1 MRAFMQIKFTKENVI
16 DEYIVLLLT
25 DQLDLPESSA
35 DISKVA
41 EIDLKKHI
49 EIQEFL
55 GKKNEALTIVTSSNK
70 IKRIILL
77 GLGKISEI
85 SIIDSLSIGKKLCNI
100 LKREKISDATLHIS
114 QSFIDNDKEHS
125 IIFNILLGS
134 LISDYKFEKYITK
147 KTQDNNQE
155 KNTEIS
161 SINIINASSHT
172 TNLAFEK
179 YISIHTG
186 MTLARDLLNEPPN
199 VLNPIEF
206 SSRCENLK
214 KYGLEVEVLDQNEM
228 KSLGM
233 NTLLGV
239 GQGSANEPR
248 LVIMR
253 WNGDNKSKKRLAF
266 VGKGVTF
273 DTGGISLKPANAM
286 IGMKYDMGGA
296 AAVTG
301 LMATLALRKAKVNA
315 VGVIGLV
322 ENMPGGKAQRPEDI
336 VKSMSGQTVEILN
349 TDAEGRLVLADA
361 LWYTQSVYNPELMI
375 NLATLTGA
383 IVVTFDNKYA
393 GLFSNNDD
401 LANKLFEAGMK
412 TGEKLWRLPLD
423 KDFDKMI
430 DSKIADIQN
439 ISTKGGAG
447 SITAAQFLQRFVN
460 NVPWAHLDIA
470 GVIKSDEDKATTP
483 AGPTAFGVRLLNQF
497 IEDYYE

>member
-1 MRAFMQIKFTKENVI
+1 MQIKFTKENIV
-16 DEYIVLLLT
+16 DEYIVLLLN
-25 DQLDLPESSA
+25 DQLDLPTKSE
-35 DISKVA
+35 DICEAS
-41 EIDLKKHI
+41 EINLKKHI
-49 EIQEFL
+49 ETQKFL
-55 GKKNEALTIVTSSNK
+55 GKKNEALTILTDSNK
-70 IKRIILL
+70 VKRIILL
-77 GLGKISEI
+77 GLGKASEI
-85 SIIDSLSIGKKLCNI
+85 STVDALGIGRKLRNI
-100 LKREKISDATLHIS
+100 LKKERISDATAHLS
-114 QSFIDNDKEHS
+114 PSFVAIDKEHS
-125 IIFNILLGS
+125 ILFNILLGS
-134 LISDYKFEKYITK
+134 LIADYKFDKYITK
-147 KTQDNNQE
+147 KPEDGE
-155 KNTEIS
+155 DKDSEIN
-161 SINIINASSHT
+161 SISVVDTNAHT
-172 TNLAFEK
+172 TKLAFEK
-179 YISIHTG
+179 YIDVHTG

-206 SSRCENLK
+206 ASRCQDLK
-214 KYGLEVEVLDQNEM
+214 KYGLDVEVLDKNEM
-228 KSLGM
+228 KTLGM

-239 GQGSANEPR
+239 AQGSINEPR

-253 WNGDNKSKKRLAF
+253 WNGDNKSKKTLAF

-273 DTGGISLKPANAM
+273 DTGGISLKPANSM

-301 LMATLALRKAKVNA
+301 LLTTLALRKAKVNV

-336 VKSMSGQTVEILN
+336 VKSMSGQTIEVLN

-361 LWYTQSVYNPELMI
+361 LWYTQSIYKPELMI

-383 IVVTFDNKYA
+383 IVVALDNKYA
-393 GLFSNNDD
+393 GLFSNNDE
-401 LANKLFEAGMK
+401 LASKLFESGMK

-460 NVPWAHLDIA
+460 DVPWAHLDIA
-470 GVIKSDEDKATTP
+470 GVIKSDEAKATTP

-497 IEDYYE
+497 IADYYE